1 MLCAFVYVSLRKVKS
16 DTRII
21 YVSTNIKSGMYC
33 TYIPTYI
40 LYTSGVVCTHWRVN
54 EYTPLNLHDMTC
66 MYSMSVYSVCK
77 HIRMYTYCMHV
88 RMDTHFMYVPYVR
101 MYTYIFTYVHMYVCT
116 LTFVRMYVSHA
127 LIAYTVCILYYILCT
142 YGIRTDDILYCGGC
156 SASTYVHMTQ
166 HGEETVNQDSLLR
179 SLDR

>member
-33 TYIPTYI
+33 TYVPTYI

-88 RMDTHFMYVPYVR
+88 RMDTHFMYAHVHIHIYVCAYVR
-101 MYTYIFTYVHMYVCT
+101 MYTHGSYVC
-116 LTFVRMYVSHA
+116 MYLMHLLHIQYV
-127 LIAYTVCILYYILCT
+127 YLYYILCT